1 MEACAP
7 LSSCTAIVAAWLKP
21 LLFGRCRIHAP
32 PRTFNIICKRSL
44 ACRVSHQ
51 GKGEGTA
58 FTITFL
64 LSLFLSSFGRC
75 GRCRLPRLR
84 IEFAPPPFF
93 FSHLHSFVH
102 TAARIHLLAH
112 LHLAPILQCACHPC
126 HNVTLAFPF
135 TLPSFLRSRYF
146 IFLFDWR
153 VRGTW
158 IDMALGSFP
167 CGRCAVRVIS
177 SVVCGTV
184 AHVGSGVVS
193 KRQAAAVAR
202 LRLL

>member
-1 MEACAP
+1 MAHALRLWCCFAACRGTVETRLLGVRCMEACAP

-93 FSHLHSFVH
+93 FL
-102 TAARIHLLAH
+102 
-112 LHLAPILQCACHPC
+112 
-126 HNVTLAFPF
+126 PF
-135 TLPSFLRSRYF
+135 TFICAHSSTHTPSCTF
-146 IFLFDWR
+146 
-153 VRGTW
+153 
-158 IDMALGSFP
+158 AP
-167 CGRCAVRVIS
+167 CPNFAVRMPS
-177 SVVCGTV
+177 
-184 AHVGSGVVS
+184 
-193 KRQAAAVAR
+193 
-202 LRLL
+202 LP

>member
-1 MEACAP
+1 MAHALRLWCCFAACRGTVETRLLGVRCMEACAP

-93 FSHLHSFVH
+93 FSPIY
-102 TAARIHLLAH
+102 IHLCTQQHAYTF
-112 LHLAPILQCACHPC
+112 LHIC
-126 HNVTLAFPF
+126 
-135 TLPSFLRSRYF
+135 TLPQFCSAHAIPAIMSHLLFPLPCLLFCALVILSF
-146 IFLFDWR
+146 FLIGEF
-153 VRGTW
+153 
-158 IDMALGSFP
+158 AELG
-167 CGRCAVRVIS
+167 
-177 SVVCGTV
+177 
-184 AHVGSGVVS
+184 
-193 KRQAAAVAR
+193 
-202 LRLL
+202 